1 MKKTFIERLWE
12 KEPKL
17 VKTKVASICTFRE
30 DEARFFTMIGT
41 AKLNGNI
48 GIVFREKGMGRAKDI
63 FVGDFEIKYLTDDE
77 FNSED
82 KTAEWLKFM
91 HDIFGE
97 EYVILTT
104 IRGFLKG
111 IETKV
116 VVYGE
121 NNVRKNMKTT
131 SLFCTIRGRQK

>member
-1 MKKTFIERLWE
+1 MKKIFIERLWE
-12 KEPKL
+12 KEPNL

-41 AKLNGNI
+41 ARLNGNP

-63 FVGDFEIKYLTDDE
+63 FVGDFEIKYLTDVE

-91 HDIFGE
+91 HSIFGE
-97 EYVILTT
+97 EYVSGYIDNRNLS
-104 IRGFLKG
+104 
-111 IETKV
+111 EEV
-116 VVYGE
+116 
-121 NNVRKNMKTT
+121 
-131 SLFCTIRGRQK
+131 